1 MNALS
6 AFWIT
11 LNFVLL
17 LLAFYLILYLYQR
30 IKVLQKTLS
39 EQNVQESEQLLA
51 EHIQAVRH
59 ENEQFLEAV
68 QELVMN
74 VRTETRA
81 AGQDQSGKPIVTAP
95 KTSSSAKN
103 SEKVKEKTFE
113 TVLNRVNEDQE
124 LTSKKQTGS
133 EPEHEWMPPIDSI
146 QDHIEESPYVQAMKL
161 KEDGKSIT
169 EIAKK
174 MKRGKGEIE
183 LLLRMHGKN

>member
-1 MNALS
+1 MS

-30 IKVLQKTLS
+30 IKVLQKTRS

-68 QELVMN
+68 RELFTN
-74 VRTETRA
+74 VSTETRE
-81 AGQDQSGKPIVTAP
+81 AGQDQSDKPIVTAP
-95 KTSSSAKN
+95 KTSNGAKK
-103 SEKVKEKTFE
+103 SGTTKEKTFE
-113 TVLNRVNEDQE
+113 AVLNNVGKDQG
-124 LTSKKQTGS
+124 LGSKKQTGS

-161 KEDGKSIT
+161 KEEGKSIT

-174 MKRGKGEIE
+174 
-183 LLLRMHGKN
+183 

>member
-1 MNALS
+1 VNSLS

-30 IKVLQKTLS
+30 IKVLQKTRS

-68 QELVMN
+68 RELFTN
-74 VRTETRA
+74 VSTETRE
-81 AGQDQSGKPIVTAP
+81 AGQDQSDKPIVTAP
-95 KTSSSAKN
+95 KTSNGAKK
-103 SEKVKEKTFE
+103 SGTTKEKTFE
-113 TVLNRVNEDQE
+113 AVLNNVGKDQG
-124 LTSKKQTGS
+124 LGSKKQTGS

-161 KEDGKSIT
+161 KEEGKSIT